1 MTSTPPKRGKA
12 QLLIVVS
19 GPSGAGK
26 DSVVRMLL
34 ERERALV
41 FVVTTTTRAMRAN
54 ELQGRDY
61 FFVSNDEFERMV
73 EAGEFVEH
81 AIVYGERKGVS
92 RREVQAALQSGND
105 VLVRVDVQGAVQ
117 IKKLYPG
124 ALLIFVT
131 PENDA
136 ELRYRLSGRETETDG
151 GMESRL
157 RTAREEA
164 KCQNEFDCVVINRR
178 DDLEQTVKTIQR
190 VVRME
195 RARARRQANLT

>member
-1 MTSTPPKRGKA
+1 
-12 QLLIVVS
+12 
-19 GPSGAGK
+19 
-26 DSVVRMLL
+26 MLL

-54 ELQGRDY
+54 ELEGRDY

-81 AIVYGERKGVS
+81 ALVYGERKGVS
-92 RREVQAALQSGND
+92 RRQVQAALQSGKD
-105 VLVRVDVQGAVQ
+105 ALLRVDVQGAVQ

-131 PENDA
+131 PESDA
-136 ELRYRLSGRETETDG
+136 ELRYRLDSRETETDG
-151 GMESRL
+151 GMKSRL

-164 KCQNEFDCVVINRR
+164 KCQDEFDCVVVNRR
-178 DDLEQTVKTIQR
+178 DDLERTVNTIQR
-190 VVRME
+190 VVRTE
-195 RARARRQANLT
+195 RARVRRRADFP